1 MVVSKNTS
9 IQQVLLI
16 QFLPKNLAV
25 TLQNL
30 FMSSKISQNNF
41 PSNHEVTTTDE
52 IQKHR
57 YQLKSGKASND
68 VDRELLKKYKH
79 LLMLQ
84 VIAIQTT
91 YGQIWMFLPFRVI
104 LDLKLSGREQSQS
117 RILVSIEDLALDR
130 QCAS

>member
-30 FMSSKISQNNF
+30 FVSSKISQNNF
-41 PSNHEVTTTDE
+41 PSNHEVTTTVE

-68 VDRELLKKYKH
+68 GYRELLKKYEH

-84 VIAIQTT
+84 VIDRMTNN
-91 YGQIWMFLPFRVI
+91 IWPN
-104 LDLKLSGREQSQS
+104 LDVPAVWE
-117 RILVSIEDLALDR
+117 
-130 QCAS
+130 

>member
-30 FMSSKISQNNF
+30 FVSSKISQNNF
-41 PSNHEVTTTDE
+41 PSNRE

-68 VDRELLKKYKH
+68 GYRELLKKYEH

-84 VIAIQTT
+84 VIDTLTNNLWPNLDVPAVW
-91 YGQIWMFLPFRVI
+91 GQL
-104 LDLKLSGREQSQS
+104 
-117 RILVSIEDLALDR
+117 
-130 QCAS
+130 